1 MEHRGVVVAIAGRR
15 DGVRVYALEEVRKAI
30 EWRID
35 VEIKR
40 ERERQRRETA
50 KKMFTTD
57 NREPNEKLG
66 KSSVSSRP
74 GEREPPLPNNLL
86 RKDSHRDSSVPST
99 PPPVPLIPRAATRKK
114 LWKNT
119 TAEAFNDPIQP
130 SGHPPPYAGPTELP
144 PPPPL
149 QSQRSYV
156 SLSPRA
162 RGNSVG
168 NVLAQVP
175 SQQSDKSSQEN
186 VKVNWADSSDEEA
199 IDAVAAGPSGSHLD
213 ERTSAAFSATA
224 ELSITS
230 PRLGDPP
237 AMSVSVPTHHSTTTS
252 TTGRRHRP
260 ANLDLSAARPNAV
273 PPPEASPAPTLLSLR
288 QALQAPLS
296 NDCPTMASRR
306 SAVDVDDD
314 DEELDGHISLAQA
327 LFESRLPDLPPIGT
341 RRRQEPIIITPIVPN
356 ARSTQVTPT
365 PSADDDSRGSLGR
378 SRSLTTSIRRRRRWS
393 IMTGSRTTESN
404 LDPPASA
411 PPTRPSSRSE
421 RPYPNQPTPTWSS
434 AHRNFTDPVPVS
446 ETLAQ
451 LQTHYPVSNS
461 SRTSRFIPRIISNV
475 FYGRSSD
482 ERPATPASLPEL
494 PDGPRWTP
502 TVTHQIPPPK
512 LEYVKLPGTKGAV
525 IIKAVETAKKRCVN
539 PSRSINE
546 HHADYYLAFLQ
557 SYVANTVKRSNFLL
571 GLIGQRSDSL
581 GHLFYPIPLEP

>member
-1 MEHRGVVVAIAGRR
+1 MRRVNFKSVVVMEHRGVLVAIAGRR
-15 DGVRVYALEEVRKAI
+15 DGVRVYALEEVRRAI

-40 ERERQRRETA
+40 ERDRQRREIA
-50 KKMFTTD
+50 KKMFSTD
-57 NREPNEKLG
+57 NRDPNEKHR

-74 GEREPPLPNNLL
+74 GEGEPPPPNNLL
-86 RKDSHRDSSVPST
+86 RKISHCDSLVPST

-119 TAEAFNDPIQP
+119 SSEASSNPVQP
-130 SGHPPPYAGPTELP
+130 SGHPPPYAGPTEITS
-144 PPPPL
+144 PL
-149 QSQRSYV
+149 QRQRSYV

-162 RGNSVG
+162 RGNSVSS
-168 NVLAQVP
+168 VLAQVP
-175 SQQSDKSSQEN
+175 IRQSDKSNQEN
-186 VKVNWADSSDEEA
+186 VKVNWADFSDEEA

-224 ELSITS
+224 TAELSITS

-237 AMSVSVPTHHSTTTS
+237 PVSVSVPVHHSTTTTS
-252 TTGRRHRP
+252 RRHRP

-296 NDCPTMASRR
+296 NNCPTMASRP

-341 RRRQEPIIITPIVPN
+341 RRPQDPIIITPTVAN

-365 PSADDDSRGSLGR
+365 PSVDDDSRGTLGR
-378 SRSLTTSIRRRRRWS
+378 SQSLTTSTRRRRRWS
-393 IMTGSRTTESN
+393 IMIGNRTTESHP
-404 LDPPASA
+404 DPPASA
-411 PPTRPSSRSE
+411 PPTRPSSRFE
-421 RPYPNQPTPTWSS
+421 GRYPNQPTPTWSS

-446 ETLAQ
+446 ETLTQ
-451 LQTHYPVSNS
+451 LQTPCPVSNS

-475 FYGRSSD
+475 LYGRPSD
-482 ERPATPASLPEL
+482 ERPATSASLPEL
-494 PDGPRWTP
+494 SDGSRWTP
-502 TVTHQIPPPK
+502 TVTYQIPPPK

-539 PSRSINE
+539 P
-546 HHADYYLAFLQ
+546 LQ
-557 SYVANTVKRSNFLL
+557 
-571 GLIGQRSDSL
+571 IHQ
-581 GHLFYPIPLEP
+581 